1 MTYRTKTYLAADWS
15 GDKNV
20 VDEIY
25 KWNESE
31 YWSLHFVDA
40 HDLTQARDTSL
51 YCSIKKS
58 LAERLDASK
67 TFVLIVGDQTKTL
80 TKGSC
85 ANCGSYNSW
94 SKNCARG
101 GFVDYRSYITYECEK
116 ANLDGL
122 RIVVIYNGTTVRR
135 EKCPTVLQNKGEHL
149 SAFYYGPNG
158 IKRWNYQKIKDAIMG
173 N

>member
-15 GDKNV
+15 SDKNV

-67 TFVLIVGDQTKTL
+67 L
-80 TKGSC
+80 
-85 ANCGSYNSW
+85 
-94 SKNCARG
+94 
-101 GFVDYRSYITYECEK
+101 
-116 ANLDGL
+116 
-122 RIVVIYNGTTVRR
+122 
-135 EKCPTVLQNKGEHL
+135 L
-149 SAFYYGPNG
+149 S
-158 IKRWNYQKIKDAIMG
+158 
-173 N
+173 